1 MENGAMR
8 NFESVRLAAKQA
20 EQEANKEKE
29 EEANNPMKLLENRTR
44 DSRREMAILETLED
58 IKELNM
64 KNINYDPLEIIKKED
79 QKIQNDHEEQLRKQL
94 ENDEIE
100 IQRIVMK
107 QKSLRD
113 DAEEGDESVTVKKI
127 KVDLVG
133 DRF

>member
-1 MENGAMR
+1 MR